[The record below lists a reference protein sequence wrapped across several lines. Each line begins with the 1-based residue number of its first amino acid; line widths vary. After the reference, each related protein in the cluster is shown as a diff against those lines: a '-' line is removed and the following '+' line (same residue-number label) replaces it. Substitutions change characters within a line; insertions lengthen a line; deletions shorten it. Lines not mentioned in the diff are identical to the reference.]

1 MLPEALAQAR
11 ALFDD
16 LTPLRSDCGLTCGG
30 ACCRP
35 MEGENTGMLLF
46 PGEEALYEGK
56 KGYRVL
62 DTEMGK
68 LLICSGMCD
77 RADRP
82 LSCRLFPLLPVMR
95 GGKIRAEMDERAQP
109 VCPLMRYG
117 RDGLLA
123 SFVEGV
129 EAVGS
134 GLWED
139 AAQAEFIMR
148 LTEEQDQLRALRRT
162 LAGR

>member
-1 MLPEALAQAR
+1 MTVLEARKILME
-11 ALFDD
+11 
-16 LTPLRSDCGLTCGG
+16 LTPLASDCGRTCGG
-30 ACCRP
+30 VCCRP
-35 MEGENTGMLLF
+35 MEGEETGMLLF

-56 KGYRVL
+56 EGYRVL

-95 GGKIRAEMDERAQP
+95 GGKIRAEMDERARP
-109 VCPLMRYG
+109 VCPLMRFG